1 VEEKMRGHVRERGKG
16 NWYAVLSTQD
26 PQTGKR
32 KVRFIRLESATGK
45 REAQQALARII
56 TELDS
61 GTFVEPNKVTVAAF
75 LVRWLAYIETQVQP
89 RTVRFYAEQVANLTP
104 ALGRVPLSKLK
115 PEHISDAYS
124 AALAG
129 GRRDGKPGGL
139 SARSVHHM
147 HRVLKQALGQAMKW
161 GAVSRNV
168 ASLVKPP
175 KVNRIEMKTL
185 NLDQAAKVIELARSE
200 TIFVPILLGLL
211 CGLRRGE
218 ICALRWRNIDLDSG
232 QLSVVATLPMA
243 R

>member
-1 VEEKMRGHVRERGKG
+1 MRGHVRERGKG
-16 NWYAVLSTQD
+16 RWYAVLSTQD

-32 KVRFIRLESATGK
+32 KVKFISLPAKGK
-45 REAQQALARII
+45 REAQQQLAIIVAQRIAG
-56 TELDS
+56 S
-61 GTFVEPNKVTVAAF
+61 FAEPSKVTVQEF
-75 LVRWLAYIETQVQP
+75 LVRWLAYTETQVQP

-115 PEHISDAYS
+115 PEYISDAYS

-168 ASLVKPP
+168 APP
-175 KVNRIEMKTL
+175 
-185 NLDQAAKVIELARSE
+185 
-200 TIFVPILLGLL
+200 
-211 CGLRRGE
+211 
-218 ICALRWRNIDLDSG
+218 W
-232 QLSVVATLPMA
+232 
-243 R
+243 